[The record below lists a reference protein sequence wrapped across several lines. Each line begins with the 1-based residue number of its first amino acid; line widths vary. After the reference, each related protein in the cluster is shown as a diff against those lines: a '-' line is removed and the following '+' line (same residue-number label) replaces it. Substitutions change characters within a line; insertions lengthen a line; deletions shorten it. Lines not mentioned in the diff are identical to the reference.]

1 LSDDFDGLFGEAA
14 ALEREYKWLE
24 AADVHGRALAAVE
37 EEDLLKRGEAQE
49 RVGYCLLRAAVQSES
64 HGEFRERI
72 QRVVEAYDKSAKFY
86 ARSDDPKR
94 SQAKMSHCGA
104 LISYIGFWLS
114 DDTDT
119 KRKLLD
125 ECLRLE
131 KESLK
136 AYDGAGD
143 RAGSGRACVALANFL
158 SNRLDL
164 EVVTR
169 EREKTLDE
177 ALSFGERAIKI
188 FSENG
193 DEHGLAEAYC
203 ITSINCYDGA
213 MSYSSE
219 KKIKDC
225 ERKAFDYVKNAI
237 SISKKLGDMFL
248 LGRSTF
254 SLGFIE
260 VDLGAGSQASYEH
273 FKEALPYSEE
283 TQDYRLLSEVYDGLA
298 YTTHWGSF
306 EDLDSHREI
315 SRLCVGYVSEAISCS
330 ALVDYGRGIPHAYI
344 SLGYCY
350 EDLGIREVEFE
361 TRLEL
366 LEKAV
371 LACRE
376 GLEHAQLTGSTH
388 ATYHLYATLALTLS
402 SLSTVK
408 TGMEKKR
415 ILEEAVTVGE
425 QYVSYVDQLRP
436 YFMWVRAAGQN
447 IFANIYLELGKLE
460 ENAERRREL
469 LEKSVSHKE
478 TGISFVQRHIAS
490 LPPRIEVFARQ
501 GVFQTEL
508 GEILYHLYQ
517 TTADKKELGKIIKT
531 HKKSIQNYEKADLVS
546 RVAEAYWK
554 TAVAHDQ
561 LGEYSESASNFES
574 ASKQY
579 ELSAQSI
586 PELKKFYMDHATY
599 MQAWSEIERARHH
612 HSEKRYGEAKE
623 HYVKAA
629 ELHESTERWSYLTPN
644 YRAWA
649 TLEEAEGLSRGEQT
663 QEAKELF
670 EETARL
676 FAEAEETIKAGQDA
690 IKDDE
695 EAQMAEKLMQAS
707 GTRRQ
712 YCLGRTAME
721 EARTLDRQGDHT
733 ASARKYGQAEQ
744 SFRGVIDSMEQESD
758 RQELKPIVLL
768 CQAWQKTMM
777 AEARASPSLYGEAAE
792 LFMQA
797 KDHAIDQSTSL
808 LSQAHSSF
816 CKALEVGT
824 EFELTRET
832 ALYTTAKRHI
842 EAATSCY
849 LRAGYQSASEY
860 TTATNRLLDAY
871 MYMYGAQTETD
882 PGQKARLYQLAE
894 RLLQSSAGSYIKA
907 KHPEKSEEVRRV
919 LEKIKEEKQIA
930 MALSEILHAPSV
942 VATTSSFSTPTPTHE
957 RAVGLERFES
967 ADIQA
972 NMIVRGREMKVGEDL
987 NLEIELV
994 NAGKA
999 PAQLIKVEEIIPEGF
1014 EILQAPDTCRVEDS
1028 YLDMKGR
1035 TLNPLKTAE
1044 LRLVLRPRDKGTYD
1058 LSPRILY
1065 LDGSGKYRSHE
1076 PEPATITV
1084 TELGISGWLR
1094 GPTR

>member
-1 LSDDFDGLFGEAA
+1 
-14 ALEREYKWLE
+14 
-24 AADVHGRALAAVE
+24 
-37 EEDLLKRGEAQE
+37 
-49 RVGYCLLRAAVQSES
+49 
-64 HGEFRERI
+64 
-72 QRVVEAYDKSAKFY
+72 
-86 ARSDDPKR
+86 
-94 SQAKMSHCGA
+94 MS
-104 LISYIGFWLS
+104 Y
-114 DDTDT
+114 
-119 KRKLLD
+119 
-125 ECLRLE
+125 
-131 KESLK
+131 
-136 AYDGAGD
+136 
-143 RAGSGRACVALANFL
+143 
-158 SNRLDL
+158 
-164 EVVTR
+164 
-169 EREKTLDE
+169 
-177 ALSFGERAIKI
+177 
-188 FSENG
+188 FSER
-193 DEHGLAEAYC
+193 
-203 ITSINCYDGA
+203 
-213 MSYSSE
+213 
-219 KKIKDC
+219 KIKDC

-237 SISKKLGDMFL
+237 SISKKLGDKFL

-260 VDLGAGSQASYEH
+260 VDLGAGSQASHEH
-273 FKEALPYSEE
+273 FKEALPYAEE
-283 TQDYRLLSEVYDGLA
+283 LKDRRLISEVYDGLA
-298 YTTHWGSF
+298 YTSMGGTLT
-306 EDLDSHREI
+306 EDLDSHREM
-315 SRLCVGYVSEAISCS
+315 SRLCVDYSNKAINHS
-330 ALVDYGRGIPHAYI
+330 ALVFYGRGIPHAHI
-344 SLGYCY
+344 SLGYSFY
-350 EDLGIREVEFE
+350 GLGIREVEFE

-371 LACRE
+371 HACRE
-376 GLEHAQLTGSTH
+376 GLKHAQQTGSTH
-388 ATYHLYATLALTLS
+388 ATYHLYATLASALS
-402 SLSTVK
+402 YLSTVK

-415 ILEEAVTVGE
+415 ILEEAVKVGE
-425 QYVSYVDQLRP
+425 QYVFYVDQLRP

-447 IFANIYLELGKLE
+447 IFATIYLELSKLE
-460 ENAERRREL
+460 KKTERKREL

-478 TGISFVQRHIAS
+478 TGILFVQKHIAS
-490 LPPRIEVFARQ
+490 LPPRIEIFARQ
-501 GVFQTEL
+501 GVFHTEL
-508 GEILYHLYQ
+508 GEILNHLYQ
-517 TTADKKELGKIIKT
+517 TTAEKKELGKIIKT
-531 HKKSIQNYEKADLVS
+531 HMNAIQNFKKADLLS

-554 TAVAHDQ
+554 TAVTHDL
-561 LGEYSESASNFES
+561 LGEYSESAINFGS
-574 ASKQY
+574 ASNQY
-579 ELSAQSI
+579 ELSAKNI

-612 HSEKRYGEAKE
+612 HSEKRYGEAQE
-623 HYVKAA
+623 HYMKAA
-629 ELHESTERWSYLTPN
+629 ELHESTEQWSYLASN

-663 QEAKELF
+663 QEAKKLF
-670 EETARL
+670 EEAARL
-676 FAEAEETIKAGQDA
+676 FAEAEETIKARQDA

-695 EAQMAEKLMQAS
+695 EAQMAERLMQAS

-721 EARTLDRQGDHT
+721 EARILDRQGDHE

-744 SFRGVIDSMEQESD
+744 SFKSIVDSMEREQD
-758 RQELKPIVLL
+758 RKELKPIVLL
-768 CQAWQKTMM
+768 CQAWQKTMT
-777 AEARASPSLYGEAAE
+777 AEARASPPLYGEAAE

-797 KDHAIDQSTSL
+797 KDHAVDQFTSL
-808 LSQAHSSF
+808 LAQAHSSF

-832 ALYTTAKRHI
+832 TLYSTSKRHI
-842 EAATSCY
+842 EAATSYY

-882 PGQKARLYQLAE
+882 PRQKARLYQLAE
-894 RLLQSSAGSYIKA
+894 RLLQASAGSYIKA

-942 VATTSSFSTPTPTHE
+942 VATTSSFTTPTPTHE
-957 RAVGLERFES
+957 RAVGLERFEN

-972 NMIVRGREMKVGEDL
+972 NMIVRNRETKVGEDL

-999 PAQLIKVEEIIPEGF
+999 PAQLIKIEEIIPQGF
-1014 EILQAPDTCRVEDS
+1014 EIKQAPDTCRVEDS

-1035 TLNPLKTAE
+1035 TLNPLKTTE

-1065 LDGSGKYRSHE
+1065 LDESGKYRSHE

-1094 GPTR
+1094 GPTI